1 MKMTGSFRKPLGR
14 MINEGLRI
22 KHTREDEFKTVENR
36 TTGLPERES
45 SDEASLY

>member
-22 KHTREDEFKTVENR
+22 KHTREDELVDSDNEFYGPSVRRKT
-36 TTGLPERES
+36 LK
-45 SDEASLY
+45 